1 MSSRTLR
8 LRKEL
13 LAELT
18 SDELGT
24 VAGASG
30 RPCNTADTVY
40 CDTMVTY
47 SLVLSGCMC
56 TGYYETLNMP
66 CDSNRIC
73 LADSIPC

>member
-1 MSSRTLR
+1 MSSRKLTLR
-8 LRKEL
+8 QET
-13 LAELT
+13 LT
-18 SDELGT
+18 GLTTDELGT

-30 RPCNTADTVY
+30 PPCNTVETAY
-40 CDTMVTY
+40 CDTMVTH
-47 SLVLSGCMC
+47 SVVLSGCMC